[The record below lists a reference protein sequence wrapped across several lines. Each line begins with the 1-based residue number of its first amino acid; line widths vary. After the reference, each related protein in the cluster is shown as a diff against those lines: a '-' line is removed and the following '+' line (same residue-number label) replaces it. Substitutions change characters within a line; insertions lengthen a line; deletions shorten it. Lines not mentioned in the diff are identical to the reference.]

1 MLRIKLVLSLS
12 FFCTTLLVYPF
23 ILACGGTAPVEFSL
37 KHLNDKTGETIPESV
52 SYSSETGLDNSSGT
66 APLQVDLQ
74 FRRDYKYQIR
84 QQLQSNEISSE
95 SVQDRIVELY
105 KLPPNDPEGEIQTAL
120 CPLSVFIPAGK
131 KATVVIEWTE
141 RWAEGVINR
150 GKDGDGERLG
160 TYSVFLGYTEPC
172 SMVDQINE

>member
-37 KHLNDKTGETIPESV
+37 KHLRDQTGETIPDSI
-52 SYSSETGLDNSSGT
+52 SYRTNAGLDNSSGT
-66 APLQVDLQ
+66 APLQVQMQ
-74 FRRDYKYQIR
+74 FERNYRFQIK
-84 QQLQSNEISSE
+84 QQLQSNEISSQ

-105 KLPPNDPEGEIQTAL
+105 KLPPNDPEGEVQKAL
-120 CPLSVFIPAGK
+120 CPISIVIPAGE
-131 KATVVIEWTE
+131 KATVLVEWTE

-150 GKDGDGERLG
+150 GKEGDGERMG
-160 TYSVFLGYTEPC
+160 SYSVFLGYTEPC
-172 SMVDQINE
+172 SLVDQINE

>member
-1 MLRIKLVLSLS
+1 MS
-12 FFCTTLLVYPF
+12 CTNYL
-23 ILACGGTAPVEFSL
+23 
-37 KHLNDKTGETIPESV
+37 
-52 SYSSETGLDNSSGT
+52 
-66 APLQVDLQ
+66 
-74 FRRDYKYQIR
+74 
-84 QQLQSNEISSE
+84 
-95 SVQDRIVELY
+95 
-105 KLPPNDPEGEIQTAL
+105 PNDPEGEIQTAL